1 MADEAG
7 LIMWLQGL
15 QGGAA
20 TAVGALTGSVVGF
33 GALVAG
39 ALFNAKLN
47 RQRDDRLLRVETR
60 GVAAAIRAELAS
72 VETTLRENAEG
83 LRRNA
88 PQDFVIPD
96 IAHSVRMFPSL
107 VDKIGLLG
115 DPSLITE
122 IVGAYIVIDQYCEN
136 LVMAGG
142 QLGGN
147 IPDHRR
153 VVGMPAARTDFVAQM
168 NENIADRLRSAM
180 GLLDRFID

>member
-1 MADEAG
+1 MADEVG
-7 LIMWLQGL
+7 LLTWLQGL

-20 TAVGALTGSVVGF
+20 TAVGALTGSVIGF

-47 RQRDDRLLRVETR
+47 RQRDDRLHRVETR
-60 GVAAAIRAELAS
+60 GVAAAIRAELLS

-88 PQDFVIPD
+88 PQDFVVPD
-96 IAHSVRMFPSL
+96 IAHSVRMFPGL
-107 VDKIGLLG
+107 VNKIGLLG
-115 DPSLITE
+115 DPSLIAE
-122 IVGAYIVIDQYCEN
+122 VVNAYIVIDQYCEN

-147 IPDHRR
+147 IPGHRR
-153 VVGMPAARTDFVAQM
+153 VVGMPAARIDFVANM
-168 NENIADRLRSAM
+168 NENMADRMQSAM
-180 GLLDRFID
+180 RLLDRFLD